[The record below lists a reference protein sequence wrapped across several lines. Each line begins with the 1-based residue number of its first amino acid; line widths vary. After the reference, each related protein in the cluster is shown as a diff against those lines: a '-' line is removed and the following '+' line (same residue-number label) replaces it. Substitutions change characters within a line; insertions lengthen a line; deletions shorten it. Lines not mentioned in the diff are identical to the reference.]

1 MRIIPY
7 GRQSISIQDVS
18 EVSKSLR
25 EEKITTG
32 NQVIKFENKINKFL
46 RCKYSTACNSGTSAI
61 FLSMQA
67 IRLKKNDV
75 VIMPAINFIAAY
87 NVANLFGA
95 RIYLAD
101 VNKNTGQMS
110 PQDVE
115 DCCKKFSLKKIKA
128 IIVMYNGGYPENAE
142 KFIKLKKKYKSFII
156 EDACHALGSTYNIK
170 KISYKVGSCKH
181 SDISTFSLHP
191 LKTITSGEGGIV
203 TTNNH
208 KIAKKIK
215 SFRSH
220 GILRKKKRHWQYDI
234 IYHGFNYRL
243 SDINCALGLSQLSK
257 ISSFLKERKKIYK
270 KYILELKN
278 FNSNLIIPEYSKT
291 IKPSFHLFIINILFE
306 KLNRN
311 KNHFIKYLLD
321 HKILAQQHYIPI
333 YKFSIFEDK
342 SYKLSAS
349 ERYYKTSVS
358 LPIYV
363 GLNKK
368 KHDKVIRTIKNYFK
382 NNK

>member
-203 TTNNH
+203 TTNS
-208 KIAKKIK
+208 KKLDNYIK
-215 SFRSH
+215 KFRSL
-220 GILRKKKRHWQYDI
+220 GIEKNPKKHWDYDVKLN
-234 IYHGFNYRL
+234 GFNFRL
-243 SDINCALGLSQLSK
+243 NDFQCALGINQLK
-257 ISSFLKERKKIYK
+257 NINSFLLERKKIYN
-270 KYILELKN
+270 KYISELKN
-278 FNSNLIIPEYSKT
+278 VTQVSTVNH
-291 IKPSFHLFIINILFE
+291 IKKYQSSHHLFIMHLKKSSQVIKE
-306 KLNRN
+306 K
-311 KNHFIKYLLD
+311 FIKFMLKN
-321 HKILAQQHYIPI
+321 KIILQYHYIPI
-333 YKFSIFEDK
+333 YKFKIFK
-342 SYKLSAS
+342 GKYLNNQS
-349 ERYYKTSVS
+349 EIYYKTAIS
-358 LPIYV
+358 LPIFV
-363 GLNKK
+363 GLTPKEQNFIIKK
-368 KHDKVIRTIKNYFK
+368 INFFF
-382 NNK
+382 NNNV

>member
-1 MRIIPY
+1 MIYIPY
-7 GRQSISIQDVS
+7 SRQLIDKNDKKSVLNSISNN
-18 EVSKSLR
+18 L
-25 EEKITTG
+25 ITTG
-32 NQVIKFENKINKFL
+32 PLVEKFENEIKKYL
-46 RCKYSTACNSGTSAI
+46 KCKYSYVCSSGTAAI
-61 FLSMQA
+61 HLAMLSLN
-67 IRLKKNDV
+67 LKENDV
-75 VIMPAINFIAAY
+75 ILMPAINFIASY
-87 NVANLFGA
+87 NIAKNMGLKVFLV
-95 RIYLAD
+95 D
-101 VNKNTGQMS
+101 VDEFTGQMTS
-110 PQDVE
+110 NTILECV
-115 DCCKKFSLKKIKA
+115 KRNKLKKINA
-128 IIVMYNGGYPENAE
+128 LIVMFNGGYPEN
-142 KFIKLKKKYKSFII
+142 IKKIYDIKKKYKFFII
-156 EDACHALGSTYNIK
+156 EDACHAFGAEYKFKNNFI
-170 KISYKVGSCKH
+170 KVGSCKH
-181 SDISTFSLHP
+181 ADISTFSLHP